1 MKIRRIVSVFLLAVL
16 MSILCLPPLPYA
28 DEPLDIQAKAA
39 LLVDGSSGRV
49 LYAKNEHE
57 ELYPASI
64 TKVTTALLVFEAI
77 ERGDLRLDQTVTVS
91 ASALAGQDPDGSTA
105 GIKEGEQLTVEELLY
120 CMLVV
125 SANEACSILAEAV
138 SGSVDAFVEQMNQRV
153 QELGCVN
160 THYVND
166 SGLHDP
172 QHYSSAWDIYLI
184 TREAMK
190 YDEFMTI
197 VNSKSYTVPATNLSE
212 ARELHSTNALI
223 STWRMLG
230 YYYSGAQGIKTGSTS
245 DAGNCLVSSAVRG
258 SRRLVGV
265 VLGADTVTDAGG
277 SRKVMSFVEM
287 ARMFDY
293 GFDNF
298 TSQTVLK
305 SDEAVMEVPVALS
318 KETNYVVVHPA
329 EKLDALLPKDAS
341 ADDITRSITLTSET
355 ANAPI
360 KKGDVLG
367 EITILYKGEPC
378 ASTQL
383 LAQYDVSASRFLLAK
398 YKVVSFLSRTV
409 VKICIALLVVLI
421 AGFIFW
427 LRVVHPKRRYGGR
440 RSRSYFHRSYRGR
453 GRR

>member
-16 MSILCLPPLPYA
+16 MSILCLPPLAYA

-64 TKVTTALLVFEAI
+64 TKVTTALLVLEAI

-265 VLGADTVTDAGG
+265 VLGADTA
-277 SRKVMSFVEM
+277 
-287 ARMFDY
+287 AR
-293 GFDNF
+293 
-298 TSQTVLK
+298 S
-305 SDEAVMEVPVALS
+305 
-318 KETNYVVVHPA
+318 
-329 EKLDALLPKDAS
+329 
-341 ADDITRSITLTSET
+341 
-355 ANAPI
+355 
-360 KKGDVLG
+360 
-367 EITILYKGEPC
+367 
-378 ASTQL
+378 
-383 LAQYDVSASRFLLAK
+383 
-398 YKVVSFLSRTV
+398 
-409 VKICIALLVVLI
+409 
-421 AGFIFW
+421 
-427 LRVVHPKRRYGGR
+427 
-440 RSRSYFHRSYRGR
+440 
-453 GRR
+453 